1 MNANFGSS
9 KEVIKNLFYERIA
22 EITFSSVIKNVSSQN

>member
-22 EITFSSVIKNVSSQN
+22 EITFSSSY